1 MDCDWPS
8 ERRVTA
14 APRLCFPALQMMI
27 HSSLD
32 SLYQTCEILHLR
44 LLLHRR
50 ACTMKKHLTIV
61 IKLGIIVFIHTLD
74 SMLTITYR
82 HLVNR

>member
-1 MDCDWPS
+1 
-8 ERRVTA
+8 
-14 APRLCFPALQMMI
+14 
-27 HSSLD
+27 
-32 SLYQTCEILHLR
+32 
-44 LLLHRR
+44 
-50 ACTMKKHLTIV
+50 MKKHLTIV